1 MNSVEKNKFTNYIK
15 EQYKFLYNIQMQI
28 ESELYEEE
36 DTHILERK
44 IQKLKEIKKLMINI
58 YSIIVS
64 EF

>member
-15 EQYKFLYNIQMQI
+15 EQYKCLYNIQMQI